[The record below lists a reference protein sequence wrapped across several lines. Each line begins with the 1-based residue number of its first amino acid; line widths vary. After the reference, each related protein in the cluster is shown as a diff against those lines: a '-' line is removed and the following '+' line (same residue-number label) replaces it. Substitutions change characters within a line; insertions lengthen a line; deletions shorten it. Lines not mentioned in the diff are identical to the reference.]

1 MKKVTTGAVALMM
14 LVSGSVMAMDKTATG
29 AVLGATAGA
38 IAGKDVKSAAGGA
51 IIGAGTGAMLKK
63 GDKGKAARKGGVAGA
78 SWAQAWRRQPGRAS

>member
-63 GDKGKAARKGGVAGA
+63 
-78 SWAQAWRRQPGRAS
+78 RR